1 MAAVFGFLRCYSGT
15 RLFQQLVRMKKRASS
30 VGNRPSTPH
39 WALVPLLAGVLMGM
53 AFSTAVLVRPYAETI
68 TTNIYLQLPALDEP
82 VQGTA
87 ERLRELKRML
97 ATLQATRHSG
107 AEKLAE
113 EVVVKAPVFY
123 AVVMNNRHSSQQLQ
137 VLRTTWAA
145 ELPKESVGFFIA
157 AEDTLEK
164 EKEELEDVHYGEI
177 TLSESSPSLVELPK
191 SHADFYLDVVS
202 FICKHK
208 VNESKWFFISGDNV
222 YVKPKALETFVQQY
236 ENTPSVG
243 YLGRPAP
250 VGSSGVC
257 MAGPGAMLSFSL
269 LSSLCGRLEACGEG
283 GGERE
288 EVVGQCLV
296 KELGQR
302 CNNDVQVSI
311 I

>member
-1 MAAVFGFLRCYSGT
+1 
-15 RLFQQLVRMKKRASS
+15 MKIRASS
-30 VGNRPSTPH
+30 AGDRPSTPH

-68 TTNIYLQLPALDEP
+68 TTNIYLQLPALDDREP
-82 VQGTA
+82 AQGTA
-87 ERLRELKRML
+87 ERLRELKQML
-97 ATLQATRHSG
+97 ATLQTTRHSG

-113 EVVVKAPVFY
+113 EVAVKVPVFY
-123 AVVMNNRHSSQQLQ
+123 AVVMNSRHSSQQLE

-177 TLSESSPSLVELPK
+177 ALSESSPSLVELSK
-191 SHADFYLDVVS
+191 SHTDLYLDVVS

-208 VNESKWFFISGDNV
+208 LNGSKWFFISGDNV
-222 YVKPKALETFVQQY
+222 YVKPKALEIFVQQY

-250 VGSSGVC
+250 AGSSGVC
-257 MAGPGAMLSFSL
+257 LAGPGAVLSFSL

-283 GGERE
+283 GGEQE

-296 KELGQR
+296 KELGQS
-302 CNNDVQVSI
+302 CSNDVQVSI
-311 I
+311 IIIL